1 MASKTPYLG
10 LGYFDYRDRLD
21 ASMSV
26 RIEAERFNL
35 IDRQIYGLFSIFG
48 DGIVSGMQAVIRTSS
63 ITGERVIEIQ
73 PGTVVI
79 RGRAY
84 VTDVP
89 VEIPDSGLS
98 GQYYIYMVDSE
109 INQGERQLGFGFDK
123 SALSNIG
130 VRLCKVFAPSGN
142 VASIDNSVRQEINFK
157 SIAQQQIASHRHN
170 GSPTRIDLLR
180 EVKNALPGARIQSF
194 DASKVSS
201 GVVPSARLPRI
212 NHNQLTNKGV
222 LSHAALESLAL
233 QISNF
238 SRVLMSEVASRNI
251 MQQSMLL
258 RKTYPLSRDES
269 VNMVT
274 FIPGISPST
283 MLDLDN
289 TTAFFSP
296 ESGCI
301 SGRPQPA
308 GRVIQIFYRSPQALQ
323 SAFQVEN
330 LRFFNNA
337 YVLSSSISG
346 GSQIQFKD
354 SFENATGLDVPIPG
368 FLATTEITT
377 DNVDVVSNGVSV
389 SDGAFS
395 AKIISGK
402 SEKSVYRRSVFQN
415 QNWNPFNRL
424 YVDVK
429 CNSDSH
435 PIVYVYFTSQEG
447 GDVVSSEKFFLL
459 EENEVTSGPSGGFKT
474 LELNI
479 ETYARSDVK
488 EIIFE
493 VDNAAVDFEFF
504 VDNIRTLSVQSDNI
518 VFSNYGFARYRY
530 VSSSLVFLNGII
542 FDSQT
547 PNGTRIQ
554 VRYRFGSTL
563 AELES
568 SEYSDPVASGDYIG
582 ASCFYI
588 EVEVR
593 LFTNNSRNDTPIFSG
608 MEIIINSPGGTPRYE
623 FDTGNDW
630 MKGSAVAVEINSDDG
645 GYIAIQSPL
654 ETGDIIFSHANYVQQ
669 SRRLGDSYVPRRAW
683 LGSNLPI
690 SPSAAMSVT
699 DGPAPSALDGP
710 TRAIRLANRTIMIS
724 DTYNDRV
731 LLLDQEGNFI
741 KGFGGSYFQEGLQ
754 GNVPLS
760 AVFNPLT
767 SVLQI
772 AFSFDMPQSVN
783 TDFVVLRIGNAI
795 IRLGSR
801 DEQIT
806 GAYPSNVLA
815 IRLAPDRGNIISSRD
830 PERPFKVKIENSAFG
845 STFGFNKDSPVWI
858 YNHGVDGLNVFV
870 GDFTFVPHISH
881 PVCANVSSSGDI
893 YIANSSIFF
902 DRIKA
907 GLRDDVDEFFLPAN
921 DPTLIYVTVVIG
933 DAFEGQNV
941 RVTFVNDQNKAITD
955 GLPYEE
961 LFFYD
966 QNDNRLRPAGNEDPL
981 SNGILNV
988 IQKSQFV
995 AEIEVN
1001 PNIDQA
1007 GITFLG
1013 RIKVRVFV
1021 GSGTNNDTDNN
1032 WTEVNESPFF
1042 LEKRITVMPPR
1053 STGSAVPGPAVPSF
1067 VKINGS
1073 NGSLMKSFGSID
1085 TFGFNDFTLGGIA
1098 LNELDGRVAIAGC
1111 VETRRDERSEMPP
1124 DLDPTTFFGQAV
1136 LAIYSKTGFV
1146 YELSTEDFSVIR
1158 KYRSPDGLYPSDVEI
1173 YPNGQYVIA
1182 ESAVI
1187 NPRGRI
1193 IIYDSNNNITFQ
1205 FNSGSFGVM
1214 NKVTPTN
1221 DDTFIIST

>member
-1 MASKTPYLG
+1 MSSKTPYLG

-48 DGIVSGMQAVIRTSS
+48 DGVVSGMQAVIRTSS
-63 ITGERVIEIQ
+63 VTGERVIEIQ

-84 VTDVP
+84 ITDVP

-98 GQYYIYMVDSE
+98 GQYYIYLVDSE

-130 VRLCKVFAPSGN
+130 IRLCRVFAPSGS
-142 VASIDNSVRQEINFK
+142 VANIDNSVRQEINFK
-157 SIAQQQIASHRHN
+157 NIAQQQVAAHRHN

-201 GVVPSARLPRI
+201 GVVPAARIPRL

-258 RKTYPLSRDES
+258 RRTYPLSRDES

-323 SAFQVEN
+323 SAFQTEN
-330 LRFFNNA
+330 ITFFNNA
-337 YVLSSSISG
+337 YVLASSISG
-346 GSQIQFKD
+346 GNQIQFKD
-354 SFENATGLDVPIPG
+354 SFENATGLNVPIPG
-368 FLATTEITT
+368 FSAGVEIKT
-377 DNVDVVSNGVSV
+377 NNISVVSDGVSV

-424 YVDVK
+424 YLDVK
-429 CNSDSH
+429 CNSNNH

-447 GDVVSSEKFFLL
+447 GNIVSSEKFFLL
-459 EENEVTSGPSGGFKT
+459 EENEVTSGSSGGFKT
-474 LELNI
+474 IELNI
-479 ETYARSDVK
+479 ETYARTEVK
-488 EIIFE
+488 EIVFE
-493 VDNAAVDFEFF
+493 VDNASVDFEFF
-504 VDNIRTLSVQSDNI
+504 VDNISTASVQSDNI

-530 VSSSLVFLNGII
+530 VSSSLVFFNGII

-554 VRYRFGSTL
+554 VRYRAGSTL
-563 AELES
+563 SELET
-568 SEYSDPVASGDYIG
+568 SEYSDPVASGDFIG

-593 LFTNNSRNDTPIFSG
+593 LFTNNSRNDTPVFSG
-608 MEIIINSPGGTPRYE
+608 MELLLNVPGGTPRYE
-623 FDTGNDW
+623 FDTGADW
-630 MKGSAVAVEINSDDG
+630 AKGSAVAIDINADDG
-645 GYIAIQSPL
+645 GYISIQSPL
-654 ETGDIIFSHANYVQQ
+654 ETGDIIFSHANVVQQ
-669 SRRLGDSYVPRRAW
+669 SRLLGDSYVPRRAW

-690 SPSAAMSVT
+690 APAAAMASL
-699 DGPAPSALDGP
+699 DGPALSVLDGP
-710 TRAIRLANRTIMIS
+710 SRAVRLANRNIMIS

-731 LLLDQEGNFI
+731 LLLDQDGSLI
-741 KGFGGSYFQEGLQ
+741 KGFGGSYFKESQQ
-754 GNVPLS
+754 GNVPLT
-760 AVFNPLT
+760 AVFNPST
-767 SVLQI
+767 AVLQI
-772 AFSFDMPQSVN
+772 VFSFDVPESVN
-783 TDFVVLRIGNAI
+783 TDFITLRIGNAV

-801 DEQIT
+801 DERVT
-806 GAYPSNVLA
+806 GGYPSNVLA
-815 IRLAPDRGNIISSRD
+815 VRLAADRVNIIASRSQD
-830 PERPFKVKIENSAFG
+830 QIFRVKIENAAFG
-845 STFGFNKDSPVWI
+845 SSFNFNKDSSVWI
-858 YNHGVDGLNVFV
+858 YNHGVNGLNVFV
-870 GDFTFVPHISH
+870 GDFTFVSHISH
-881 PVCANVSSSGDI
+881 PICATPSSNGDI
-893 YIANSSIFF
+893 YVANSSIFF

-907 GLRDDVDEFFLPAN
+907 GLRDDVDEFFLVG
-921 DPTLIYVTVVIG
+921 DETTKIYVTVTIG
-933 DAFEGQNV
+933 DDLASQNP
-941 RVTFVNDQNKAITD
+941 RVTFVNDETAALAAGFT
-955 GLPYEE
+955 YEP
-961 LFFYD
+961 LYFYD
-966 QNDNRLRPAGNEDPL
+966 QNDNALRPPGAENDPL
-981 SNGILNV
+981 ANAVLSV
-988 IQKSQFV
+988 IQVSQAV
-995 AEIEVN
+995 AEISIE
-1001 PNIDQA
+1001 PDPLQA
-1007 GITFLG
+1007 GTTFLG
-1013 RIKVRVFV
+1013 RVKVRVTV
-1021 GSGTNNDTDNN
+1021 GTEGNR
-1032 WTEVNESPFF
+1032 TEVRESPFF
-1042 LEKRITVMPPR
+1042 IEKRITVLAP
-1053 STGSAVPGPAVPSF
+1053 SGSAGISPGPTVPSF
-1067 VKINGS
+1067 VQINGN
-1073 NGSLMKSFGSID
+1073 NGSLVKSFGNID
-1085 TFGFNDFTLGGIA
+1085 TFCFNDFTLGGIA
-1098 LNELDGRVAIAGC
+1098 LREDDGRLAIAGS
-1111 VETRRDERSEMPP
+1111 VKTRADTEGALIPP
-1124 DLDPTTFFGQAV
+1124 DVDPTTFLGQAV
-1136 LAIYSKTGFV
+1136 LAMYARTGFV

-1173 YPNGQYVIA
+1173 YPNDQYLIA
-1182 ESAVI
+1182 ESSVI
-1187 NPRGRI
+1187 NARGRI
-1193 IIYDSNNNITFQ
+1193 IVYDSNNNITFQ
-1205 FNSGSFGVM
+1205 FNSGSFGVI

-1221 DDTFIIST
+1221 DETFIIST